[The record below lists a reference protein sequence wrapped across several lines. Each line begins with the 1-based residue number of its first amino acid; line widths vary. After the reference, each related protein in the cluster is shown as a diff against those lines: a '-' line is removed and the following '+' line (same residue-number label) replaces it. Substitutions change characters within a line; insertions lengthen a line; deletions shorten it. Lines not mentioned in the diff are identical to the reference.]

1 MARKQHKQENEIMTT
16 DEAAAYLK
24 MSTRT
29 VRLLLGAKKL
39 PGVKVGNTWRL
50 SKAALDAFVGDGR
63 AANIL

>member
-1 MARKQHKQENEIMTT
+1 
-16 DEAAAYLK
+16 

-50 SKAALDAFVGDGR
+50 SKAALDAFIASGGR
-63 AANIL
+63 Q

>member
-1 MARKQHKQENEIMTT
+1 MARKQHKQENEVMTT

-39 PGVKVGNTWRL
+39 PGAKVGNTWRL
-50 SKAALDAFVGDGR
+50 SKAALDAFIANGGR
-63 AANIL
+63 Q

>member
-1 MARKQHKQENEIMTT
+1 MTT

-50 SKAALDAFVGDGR
+50 SKAALDAFIASGGR
-63 AANIL
+63 Q